1 MVDLTVVFFLFDELS
16 FVTKQDQ
23 QLSPLTEANLITTKT
38 QVTAVSS
45 VLTSCTFVVS
55 TS

>member
-38 QVTAVSS
+38 QVTAM
-45 VLTSCTFVVS
+45 LTSCTFVVS